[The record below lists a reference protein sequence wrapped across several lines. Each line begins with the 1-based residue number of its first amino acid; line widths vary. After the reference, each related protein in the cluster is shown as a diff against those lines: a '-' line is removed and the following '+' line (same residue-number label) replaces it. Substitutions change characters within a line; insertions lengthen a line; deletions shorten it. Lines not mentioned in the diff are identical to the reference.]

1 MDDLPVSALPVV
13 LVLSVQVSLRLFGAA
28 LSALVSVLP
37 AHLAAL
43 SVLLIVL
50 SVLLTVLPAPWA
62 VLPSLLSVLFPAP
75 GSDSSG
81 SLLPAFLLLLD
92 QLQLH

>member
-1 MDDLPVSALPVV
+1 MDDLPASALSVV
-13 LVLSVQVSLRLFGAA
+13 PVLSVQVSLRLFGAA

-43 SVLLIVL
+43 SVLL
-50 SVLLTVLPAPWA
+50 TVLPAPWA
-62 VLPSLLSVLFPAP
+62 VLPALLSVLFPAP